1 MAHSLQEQH
10 FPERVAKPM
19 SAPHAGIV
27 QAGLSRFYKRPPE
40 RPFARAERGH
50 VTLIFGSLSTAHDRL
65 LKATLQGLGY
75 RADHLA
81 TPNRRDF
88 QTGREYCT
96 AGQCNP
102 VYFVTGA
109 LINYLSRLRD
119 EEGVAPER
127 IVADYVFVTVGSCGP
142 CRFGMYEAQYRSALH
157 KAGFDGFRVIT
168 FDKKAGGDGHDP
180 GAVGDGFE
188 TNLRLYR
195 ALLNAL
201 FAADVL
207 NAVFHQMRPY
217 AVDSESV
224 DAVLEE
230 CLAQCE
236 TTLRAKSYEAHSGW
250 MTRLLRPL
258 TPLRSA
264 EDLAQLLKQLRDSDY
279 VRMLSRCRSII
290 ERNIQVDRLRAKPV
304 VKITGEFWAQTT
316 EGDGNFRMFEFLEK
330 EGAEVRVEP
339 IAAWIDYMRH
349 TLHGVARDRRVVE
362 VDRIP
367 AGPLQPLR
375 RLGPWTGFL
384 LQDRL
389 LRLTGWLMHR
399 EYDRLRAAIG
409 GTVPSLTGQLQLER
423 IGNPYYHSRIMGG
436 EGYLEI
442 AKNIHAFSHRQAHVT
457 LSLKPFGC
465 MPSTQSDGA
474 QAAVLSRY
482 PEMNFL
488 PIETAGEGELNAY
501 SRVQMS
507 LSEAKTQSRD
517 EFRQAL
523 HECNLSLETA
533 RAYVARHPH
542 LGGPFHPIPEHPGVI
557 GRGANFIRHLARLME
572 HDPYW
577 KHQPRRKT
585 EVLADK
591 A

>member
-1 MAHSLQEQH
+1 MTS
-10 FPERVAKPM
+10 
-19 SAPHAGIV
+19 
-27 QAGLSRFYKRPPE
+27 SRLYKRPVE
-40 RPFARAERGH
+40 RPFLRAERGR

-349 TLHGVARDRRVVE
+349 TLHGVARDRRVVA

-442 AKNIHAFSHRQAHVT
+442 AKNIHAFNHRQAHMT

-507 LSEAKTQSRD
+507 LSEAKTQARD

-523 HECNLSLETA
+523 HECHLALDTI
-533 RAYVARHPH
+533 RAYIDHHPH
-542 LGGPFHPIPEHPGVI
+542 LRKPFHPIPETPGVI
-557 GRGANFIRHLARLME
+557 GRGANFIRHVARLMAV
-572 HDPYW
+572 DPGW
-577 KHQPRRKT
+577 KNLQRVNPGVSA
-585 EVLADK
+585 EK

>member
-1 MAHSLQEQH
+1 M
-10 FPERVAKPM
+10 VAKPM
-19 SAPHAGIV
+19 SVPRAGIA
-27 QAGLSRFYKRPPE
+27 QAGLSRFYKRPAE

-81 TPNRRDF
+81 MPTRRDF

-119 EEGVAPER
+119 QEGVAPER

-142 CRFGMYEAQYRSALH
+142 CRFGMYEAQYRLALH

-195 ALLNAL
+195 ALLNAI
-201 FAADVL
+201 FAADLL
-207 NAVFHQMRPY
+207 NAVFHQLRPY
-217 AVDSESV
+217 AVHSESV
-224 DAVLEE
+224 DAVLEK
-230 CLAQCE
+230 CLTECE
-236 TTLRAKSYEAHSGW
+236 TTLRSKGYEVHPGW
-250 MTRLLRPL
+250 MTRLLTPL

-264 EDLAQLLKQLRDSDY
+264 EDLAQLLSQLHDSDY

-290 ERNIQVDRLRAKPV
+290 ERTMQVDRLRAKPV

-316 EGDGNFRMFEFLEK
+316 EGDGNFRMFEFLET

-349 TLHGVARDRRVVE
+349 NLHGVARDRRVVA
-362 VDRIP
+362 VDRTP
-367 AGPLQPLR
+367 AGPLQPLHW
-375 RLGPWTGFL
+375 LGAWTRFL
-384 LQDRL
+384 FQDRL

-399 EYDRLRAAIG
+399 EYDRLRVAIG
-409 GTVPSLTGQLQLER
+409 GTVPPLTGQLQLER
-423 IGNPYYHSRIMGG
+423 IGDPYYHSRIMGG

-442 AKNIHAFSHRQAHVT
+442 AKNIHAFNHRQAHMT

-523 HECNLSLETA
+523 HECNLSLDTVH
-533 RAYVARHPH
+533 AYVVRHPH
-542 LGGPFHPIPEHPGVI
+542 LGAPFHPIPEHPGVI
-557 GRGANFIRHLARLME
+557 GRGANFIRHVAKLMAR
-572 HDPYW
+572 DPGW
-577 KHQPRRKT
+577 KDPQRGDTGVPLDT
-585 EVLADK
+585 A
-591 A
+591 

>member
-1 MAHSLQEQH
+1 M
-10 FPERVAKPM
+10 PM
-19 SAPHAGIV
+19 SAPHADLA
-27 QAGLSRFYKRPPE
+27 QADPSRFYKRPAE

-81 TPNRRDF
+81 TPTRGDF

-109 LINYLSRLRD
+109 LINHLARLRD
-119 EEGVAPER
+119 EEGVSPER
-127 IVADYVFVTVGSCGP
+127 IVSDYVFVTVGSCGP
-142 CRFGMYEAQYRSALH
+142 CRFGMYEAQYRLALC
-157 KAGFDGFRVIT
+157 KAGFEGFRVIT

-188 TNLRLYR
+188 INLRLYR
-195 ALLNAL
+195 ALLNAI
-201 FAADVL
+201 FAADLL
-207 NAVFHQMRPY
+207 NAVFHQIRPY
-217 AVDSESV
+217 ALDSESV
-224 DAVLEE
+224 DAAVER
-230 CLAQCE
+230 CLNHCE
-236 TTLRAKSYEAHSGW
+236 TTLRVKPYATRPGW
-250 MTRLLRPL
+250 VTRMLRPL
-258 TPLRSA
+258 TPLKSA
-264 EDLAQLLKQLRDSDY
+264 EDLAQLLHQLRDPDY

-290 ERNIQVDRLRAKPV
+290 ERDVEVDRLRAKPV

-316 EGDGNFRMFEFLEK
+316 EGDGNFRMFEFLGS

-349 TLHGVARDRRVVE
+349 NLHGVARDRRVVAIDQAPE
-362 VDRIP
+362 
-367 AGPLQPLR
+367 GSLQSLW
-375 RLGPWTGFL
+375 RLKAWIRFL
-384 LQDRL
+384 FQDRL

-399 EYDRLRAAIG
+399 EYDRLRAALG
-409 GTVPSLTGQLQLER
+409 GTVPPLTGQLQLER
-423 IGNPYYHSRIMGG
+423 IGGPYYHARIMGG

-442 AKNIHAFSHRQAHVT
+442 AKNIHAFSKRQAHMT

-474 QAAVLSRY
+474 QAAVLSHY

-488 PIETAGEGELNAY
+488 PIETAGDGELNAY

-507 LSEAKTQSRD
+507 LSEAKTQSRE
-517 EFRQAL
+517 EFRRAVHDSNLTLDAL
-523 HECNLSLETA
+523 H
-533 RAYVARHPH
+533 AYVARHPQ
-542 LGGPFHPIPEHPGVI
+542 LRNPFHPIPEEPGVI
-557 GRGANFIRHLARLME
+557 GRGANFIRHLTSLIER
-572 HDPYW
+572 DPAW
-577 KHQPRRKT
+577 KERQPGKT
-585 EVLADK
+585 GVLTDSS
-591 A
+591 